1 MSKFV
6 HRYLSPPNS
15 WVSATF
21 ESHEL
26 LKICLSKL
34 KSALS
39 KVRVVGASFI
49 WTEPHSKRVKVKIT
63 VQKRVRLF
71 SVSNLFIKNLF

>member
-71 SVSNLFIKNLF
+71 SVSNLFY